1 MQKEEY
7 INVTPERLIEDQF
20 FLDWVLRQQP
30 EAKAFWEEF
39 MRTYP
44 QEKKAVL
51 QARDFV
57 HSLHRTLSE
66 EPIDEFDTQ
75 KLWERIE
82 ANTTT
87 EIRVF
92 PLGKWIAAASILLV
106 LCIFFLFPKGSKII
120 KTDWGETV
128 QVELPDA
135 SKVIINSA
143 SQISYS
149 TLKWKDERNIRL
161 NGEAFFEV
169 TPGQKF
175 TVATPHGS
183 IEVLGT
189 SFNIQAR
196 DLLTVVD
203 CFSGKVAV
211 MDQNRKRKTLL
222 PGQKIMIK
230 ASGLSDVEQSKN
242 QENAIAWRSGMV
254 YLRQATLQ
262 TAIRELQWYYPI
274 EIQADEAIL
283 SRPIEGF
290 FKTSHLDSALYQITT
305 PLNLEFEIQ
314 SNGVVLIKEK

>member
-1 MQKEEY
+1 MQKEKY
-7 INVTPERLIEDQF
+7 KNITPERLIEDEF

-30 EAKAFWEEF
+30 EAQIFWEEL
-39 MRTYP
+39 MRNHP
-44 QEKKAVL
+44 HEKKAVL

-57 HSLHRTLSE
+57 HSLHHTLSE
-66 EPIDEFDTQ
+66 ESINEFDTRE
-75 KLWERIE
+75 LWERIE

-87 EIRVF
+87 KIKIF

-106 LCIFFLFPKGSKII
+106 LSIFFLFPKGSKII
-120 KTDWGETV
+120 KTDWGETL

-143 SQISYS
+143 SQLSYS
-149 TLKWKDERNIRL
+149 TLKWEDERNIRL

-196 DLLTVVD
+196 DLFTVVD

-211 MDQNRKRKTLL
+211 IDQIGNKKTLL

-230 ASGLSDVEQSKN
+230 ATGLSDVEQSKN
-242 QENAIAWRSGMV
+242 QENTIAWRNGMV

-262 TAIRELQWYYPI
+262 TAIRELQWYFPF

-290 FKTSHLDSALYQITT
+290 FKTSHLDSALYQITM
-305 PLNLEFEIQ
+305 PLNLEFEKQ
-314 SNGVVLIKEK
+314 SNGVILIKEK